1 MSLIERVQPILVRP
15 KQTWPVIA
23 AEGGDAASIFTGY
36 VMILAAIPAV
46 AAFIGLTLVGVGGF
60 GVSYRLPVLA
70 GLVQM
75 IVSYLLTLAMVFVLA
90 LLVNGLAP
98 TFGGTKDSVRALKL
112 VAYGTTASFLGGIFN
127 LIPMLSLLGVLAS
140 LYSIYLIYTGIAVMM
155 RCPPDKAGAYT
166 AVVIVC
172 GIVASV
178 VIIGVAALVT
188 PGRGGGLAG
197 IATGMAN
204 GTAGGPPGNVTIK
217 APDGTSVTINP
228 GAMAE
233 MAKRM
238 EEAGKR
244 MEEAQKSGDS
254 AAAGKAAGEVMG
266 ALTGG
271 SGKPIAS
278 ADLKTML
285 PESVG
290 DLKRTGIEASSGE
303 AMGIAGSSAKATY
316 ANGDRNLTL
325 SITDTGGLAGLAA
338 MAGWANMTVDKET
351 DGKVEKVY
359 KDGARTVHEEYLKDG
374 SHGELTVILANGVIV
389 DADGNRVD
397 VDTLKKV
404 LAGLDLA
411 RIEAMKRP
419 AK

>member
-140 LYSIYLIYTGIAVMM
+140 LYSIYQIYTGIAVMM

-411 RIEAMKRP
+411 RLEAMKRP

>member
-228 GAMAE
+228 GAMTE

-285 PESVG
+285 PESIG

-411 RIEAMKRP
+411 RLEAMKRP

>member
-1 MSLIERVQPILVRP
+1 MALIDRVQSVLLKP
-15 KQTWPVIA
+15 KQTWPAIA
-23 AEGGDAASIFTGY
+23 AEGGDVASIYTGY

-46 AAFIGLTLVGVGGF
+46 AGFIGLTLVGVGGMG
-60 GVSYRLPVLA
+60 GVSYRLPILS

-90 LLVNGLAP
+90 LIVNGLAP

-112 VAYGTTASFLGGIFN
+112 VAYGATASFLGGIFN
-127 LIPMLSLLGVLAS
+127 LIPVLAMLGVLAS

-172 GIVASV
+172 GIVASI

-188 PGRGGGLAG
+188 PGRGGGLTG
-197 IATGMAN
+197 IATGMAS
-204 GTAGGPPGNVTIK
+204 GAGGPPGNVTIK
-217 APDGTSVTINP
+217 APDGSSVTINP
-228 GAMAE
+228 GAMAD

-244 MEEAQKSGDS
+244 LEEAQKSGDS

-266 ALTGG
+266 AITGG
-271 SGKPIAS
+271 GGTPIAS

-290 DLKRTGIEASSGE
+290 DLKRTGIEASSGQ

-316 ANGDRNLTL
+316 ADGDRQLTL

-338 MAGWANMTVDKET
+338 MAGWANMTMDKET

-359 KDGARTVHEEYLKDG
+359 KDGARTVHEEYRKDG
-374 SHGELTVILANGVIV
+374 SHGEV
-389 DADGNRVD
+389 DRHSGQRRDRRGRRQPDRRRDAEKG
-397 VDTLKKV
+397 
-404 LAGLDLA
+404 A
-411 RIEAMKRP
+411 RRPRPGPDRGDEAP

>member
-188 PGRGGGLAG
+188 PGRGGGLTG

-411 RIEAMKRP
+411 RLEAMKRP

>member
-228 GAMAE
+228 GAMTE

>member
-188 PGRGGGLAG
+188 PGRGGGLTG

-397 VDTLKKV
+397 VDTLRKV

-411 RIEAMKRP
+411 RLEAMKRP

>member
-23 AEGGDAASIFTGY
+23 AEGGDAASIFSGY

-411 RIEAMKRP
+411 RLEAMKRP

>member
-23 AEGGDAASIFTGY
+23 AEAGDAASIFTGY

-60 GVSYRLPVLA
+60 GVSYRLPILS

-90 LLVNGLAP
+90 MLVNGLAP
-98 TFGGTKDSVRALKL
+98 SFGGTKDSVRALKL

-188 PGRGGGLAG
+188 PGRGGGLTG

-238 EEAGKR
+238 EEA
-244 MEEAQKSGDS
+244 QKSGDS
-254 AAAGKAAGEVMG
+254 AAAGKAAGEMMG
-266 ALTGG
+266 ALAGG

-285 PESVG
+285 PESIG

-316 ANGDRNLTL
+316 ANGERDLTL
-325 SITDTGGLAGLAA
+325 SITDSGGLAGLAA
-338 MAGWANMTVDKET
+338 MAGWANMTLDKET

-359 KDGARTVHEEYLKDG
+359 KDGARTVHEEYRKDG

-397 VDTLKKV
+397 IDTMKKV

>member
-23 AEGGDAASIFTGY
+23 AEAGDAASIFTGY

-60 GVSYRLPVLA
+60 GVSYRLPILS

-90 LLVNGLAP
+90 MLVNGLAP
-98 TFGGTKDSVRALKL
+98 SFGGTKDSVRALKL

-188 PGRGGGLAG
+188 PGRGGGLTG

-254 AAAGKAAGEVMG
+254 AAAGKAAGEMMG
-266 ALTGG
+266 ALAGG

-285 PESVG
+285 PESIG

-316 ANGDRNLTL
+316 ANGERDLTL
-325 SITDTGGLAGLAA
+325 SITDSGGLAGLAA
-338 MAGWANMTVDKET
+338 MAGWANMTLDKET

-397 VDTLKKV
+397 VDTLRKV

-411 RIEAMKRP
+411 RLEAMKRP

>member
-228 GAMAE
+228 GAMTE

-397 VDTLKKV
+397 VDTLRKV

-411 RIEAMKRP
+411 RLEAMKRP

>member
-98 TFGGTKDSVRALKL
+98 TFGGTKDSVRALQL

-411 RIEAMKRP
+411 RLEAMKRP

>member
-1 MSLIERVQPILVRP
+1 MALIERVQAILLKPR
-15 KQTWPVIA
+15 QTWPAIA
-23 AEGGDAASIFTGY
+23 AEGGDTASIFTGY

-46 AAFIGLTLVGVGGF
+46 AGFIGLTLVGVGGF
-60 GVSYRLPVLA
+60 GLSYRLPILGGLA
-70 GLVQM
+70 QM
-75 IVSYLLTLAMVFVLA
+75 IVSYLLTLVMVFVLA
-90 LLVNGLAP
+90 LIVNALAP
-98 TFGGTKDSVRALKL
+98 TFGGSKDSLRALKL
-112 VAYGTTASFLGGIFN
+112 VAYGVTASFLGGIFN
-127 LIPMLSLLGVLAS
+127 LIPALGLLGVLAS

-172 GIVASV
+172 GIVASI

-228 GAMAE
+228 GAMTE

-338 MAGWANMTVDKET
+338 MAGWANMTMDKES

-359 KDGARTVHEEYLKDG
+359 KDGARTVHEEYRKDG
-374 SHGELTVILANGVIV
+374 SQSEVTVLLGNGVVVEAEGSRV
-389 DADGNRVD
+389 DAE
-397 VDTLKKV
+397 TLKKT
-404 LAGLDLA
+404 LAGLDLG

-419 AK
+419 TK

>member
-98 TFGGTKDSVRALKL
+98 TFGGTKDSVRALQL

-228 GAMAE
+228 GAMTE

-411 RIEAMKRP
+411 RLEAMKRP